1 MQQNVSVNH
10 TTMYLV
16 RYNHFLHKATR
27 IIKLAFSLLV
37 HLCTNITTLFIS
49 FYQFLN
55 FLKLQLDVTVTT
67 CYICYICYAERRQKR
82 KMNHKIKLS
91 LQ

>member
-55 FLKLQLDVTVTT
+55 F
-67 CYICYICYAERRQKR
+67 
-82 KMNHKIKLS
+82 
-91 LQ
+91 

>member
-37 HLCTNITTLFIS
+37 HHKYYNLI
-49 FYQFLN
+49 YQFLPV
-55 FLKLQLDVTVTT
+55 FKLLKLQLDVTVTT